1 MTDVPS
7 TDLEFVD
14 PNEVVPT
21 WRIGLWAEAG
31 QGKSVGGCT
40 APDPILVVSAEASYH
55 APYDHCTVQYL
66 QQAGVKPTWIKLADK
81 GVRGNSH
88 MMMVEKNNKDSAA
101 IIADWLAT
109 TIK

>member
-1 MTDVPS
+1 
-7 TDLEFVD
+7 
-14 PNEVVPT
+14 
-21 WRIGLWAEAG
+21 
-31 QGKSVGGCT
+31 
-40 APDPILVVSAEASYH
+40 
-55 APYDHCTVQYL
+55 VQYL